1 MNNDYKNI
9 VLAEDNKSELNFS
22 FDKNGERQK
31 PGNYVVSLL
40 SLKDII
46 IFPYTL
52 SPLVVEG
59 EPIIKMLESLV
70 GGERII
76 ALFPEVPVPKAKPIE
91 LTESVIN
98 TFEFNGKTLCTM
110 GVLAR
115 IVKMLKFPDG
125 TVRILVR
132 GLKRIKLIRK
142 IAEVSPFTVQVQDV
156 VEDKKD
162 NIETMAMVKNAVK
175 QFQEIIST
183 SPFYPEEL
191 RVAILNIDDSKRLAD
206 LMADTLHISYMEKM
220 NILAIPNLHARLQ
233 LLTILLNRELEV
245 LHVGTKIQS
254 QVSTALGKSQRDYF
268 LREQLK
274 TIKKELGEEN
284 KNPDIAGIEEKLSK
298 LKLPEKV
305 EATIKKEKE
314 RLAMI
319 PQASP
324 EYNVAYTYVDW
335 LINLPWNIYT
345 EDRIDIKESSAI
357 LDSDHYDLKDVK
369 ERILDFL
376 AVLQLKKDRK
386 SPILCF
392 VGPPGVGKTSLGQS
406 IAKAMNRKFVRMSLG
421 GIKDEAEIRGHRR
434 TYVGALPGRI
444 IQGLKKAQS
453 SNPLFMLDEI
463 DKIGNDFRGDPASAL
478 LEVLD
483 PQQNSAFNDH
493 YVEIDFDL
501 SSVMFIATANITD
514 TIPHALL
521 DRMEIIRLSGY
532 TMMEKKQIAFRF
544 LIPKQ
549 LKENGL
555 ESKQAKLS
563 AAAVETIITR
573 YTREAGVRNL
583 DRAIGTVFRKIARK
597 IVEKEYSAATVTK
610 VKPEDLGKFL
620 GPQKF
625 FMDEIEKKGV
635 IGTAT
640 GMAWTSA
647 GGTVLP
653 VDVTSMPGK
662 GSLKLTGSL
671 GDVMKESAE
680 AAFSFIKSHY
690 KALKLNPK
698 VFEKN
703 DFHIHIPDG
712 ATPKDGPSAGITIT
726 TAMIS
731 LLANRPAKS
740 RTAMTGEITLRGKIT
755 PVGGIKEK
763 VISALVSGIRTI
775 VMPDKNEKDLENI
788 PDEVRKKV
796 KFIFVS
802 DIMESLYYTL
812 GIGKKPAKKTVLKP
826 APKKKP
832 TGKTSFK
839 KKTVSKAFSP
849 KKPLIKGSS
858 AKKIQNKAAN
868 PRSKTKVLIA
878 KNAKKG
884 NR

>member
-1 MNNDYKNI
+1 MNDDYRNI
-9 VLAEDNKSELNFS
+9 VLADENISELSPVGNGG
-22 FDKNGERQK
+22 KNAEKQK
-31 PGNYVVSLL
+31 PGNYAVPLL

-52 SPLVVEG
+52 SPLVIEG
-59 EPIIKMLESLV
+59 EPIIKMLEALV
-70 GGERII
+70 SGERII
-76 ALFPEVPVPKAKPIE
+76 AIFPEVPVPKAKPIE
-91 LTESVIN
+91 LTEPVIN
-98 TFEFNGKTLCTM
+98 TFEIDGKALCTM

-132 GLKRIKLIRK
+132 GLKRVKFVEK
-142 IAEVSPFTVQVQDV
+142 VSESPPFTVEVQDV
-156 VEDKKD
+156 IEDKKD
-162 NIETMAMVKNAVK
+162 NLETTAMVRNAVK

-191 RVAILNIDDSKRLAD
+191 RVAILNIDDSGRLAD
-206 LMADTLHISYMEKM
+206 LIADTLHISFMEKL
-220 NILAIPNLHARLQ
+220 NILAIPNLYARLQ

-254 QVSTALGKSQRDYF
+254 QVSSALGKSQREYF
-268 LREQLK
+268 LREQLR

-284 KNPDIAGIEEKLSK
+284 KNPDIAGIEEKLAK

-305 EATIKKEKE
+305 AATIKKEME
-314 RLAMI
+314 RLVMI

-345 EDRIDIKESSAI
+345 EDRIDIKESSEI

-444 IQGLKKAQS
+444 IQGLKRAQS

-521 DRMEIIRLSGY
+521 DRMEILRLPGY
-532 TMMEKKQIAFRF
+532 TLMEKKQIASRF
-544 LIPKQ
+544 LVPKQ

-555 ESKQAKLS
+555 ESKQVKLS
-563 AAAVETIITR
+563 APAVEAIISR

-583 DRAIGTVFRKIARK
+583 ERSIGTVFRKTARQ
-597 IVEKEYSAATVTK
+597 IVEKKIPAEKETT

-625 FMDEIEKKGV
+625 FMDEIEKEDV

-647 GGTVLP
+647 GGSVLA

-662 GSLKLTGSL
+662 GNLKLTGSL
-671 GDVMKESAE
+671 GDIMKESAE
-680 AAFSFIKSHY
+680 AAFSFIKSHHA
-690 KALKLNPK
+690 ALKIDPK

-712 ATPKDGPSAGITIT
+712 ATPKDGPSAGITIA
-726 TAMIS
+726 TALIS

-763 VISALVSGIRTI
+763 VIAALVSGIRTI

-802 DIMESLYYTL
+802 DIMESLHHTL
-812 GIGKKPAKKTVLKP
+812 GIGKKL
-826 APKKKP
+826 
-832 TGKTSFK
+832 G
-839 KKTVSKAFSP
+839 SKLP
-849 KKPLIKGSS
+849 
-858 AKKIQNKAAN
+858 
-868 PRSKTKVLIA
+868 VA
-878 KNAKKG
+878 KNNRKK
-884 NR
+884 

>member
-1 MNNDYKNI
+1 MNDDYSNI
-9 VLAEDNKSELNFS
+9 VLAGDNISELSDNG
-22 FDKNGERQK
+22 DKNAEKQK
-31 PGNYVVSLL
+31 PGNYSVSLL
-40 SLKDII
+40 PLKDII

-52 SPLVVEG
+52 SPLVIEG
-59 EPIIKMLESLV
+59 EQIIKMLETV
-70 GGERII
+70 VAGERIM
-76 ALFPEVPVPKAKPIE
+76 AVFPEVPVPKAKQIE
-91 LTESVIN
+91 LTEPVIS
-98 TFEFNGKTLCTM
+98 TFEIDGKSLCTM

-132 GLKRIKLIRK
+132 GLKRIRFIKK
-142 IAEVSPFTVQVQDV
+142 INEVPPFTVEIQDV
-156 VEDKKD
+156 IENKRD
-162 NIETMAMVKNAVK
+162 NIEITAMVRNAVK

-191 RVAILNIDDSKRLAD
+191 RVAILNIDDSARLTD
-206 LMADTLHISYMEKM
+206 LMADTLHISFTEKL
-220 NILAIPNLHARLQ
+220 NILAIPTLHARLQ

-245 LHVGTKIQS
+245 LHVGSKIQS
-254 QVSTALGKSQRDYF
+254 QVSSALGKSQREYF
-268 LREQLK
+268 LREQLR
-274 TIKKELGEEN
+274 TIKKELGEES
-284 KNPDIAGIEEKLSK
+284 KNPDIAAIEEKLSK
-298 LKLPEKV
+298 IKLPEKV
-305 EATIKKEKE
+305 AATIKKEME

-345 EDRIDIKESSAI
+345 EDRIDIKESSGI
-357 LDSDHYDLKDVK
+357 LDADHYDLKDVK

-444 IQGLKKAQS
+444 IQGLKRAQS

-521 DRMEIIRLSGY
+521 DRMEILRLPGY
-532 TMMEKKQIAFRF
+532 TIMEKKQIATRF
-544 LIPKQ
+544 LVPKQ

-555 ESKQAKLS
+555 ESKQAKIS
-563 AAAVETIITR
+563 APALEAIISR

-583 DRAIGTVFRKIARK
+583 ERAIGTVFRKIARK
-597 IVEKEYSAATVTK
+597 IVEKETPSEKETN

-625 FMDEIEKKGV
+625 FMDEIEKKDV
-635 IGTAT
+635 VGTAT

-647 GGTVLP
+647 GGSVLA

-662 GSLKLTGSL
+662 GNLKLTGSL
-671 GDVMKESAE
+671 GDIMKESAE
-680 AAFSFIKSHY
+680 AAFSFIKSHHE
-690 KALKLNPK
+690 ALKIDSK

-712 ATPKDGPSAGITIT
+712 ATPKDGPSAGITIA
-726 TAMIS
+726 TALIS
-731 LLANRPAKS
+731 LLTNRPAKR

-763 VISALVSGIRTI
+763 VIAALVSGIRTI
-775 VMPDKNEKDLENI
+775 IMPDKNEKDLEDI
-788 PDEVRKKV
+788 PDEVRKNV

-802 DIMESLYYTL
+802 DIMESLHHTL
-812 GIGKKPAKKTVLKP
+812 GTGIRKTESKP
-826 APKKKP
+826 
-832 TGKTSFK
+832 
-839 KKTVSKAFSP
+839 
-849 KKPLIKGSS
+849 S
-858 AKKIQNKAAN
+858 A
-868 PRSKTKVLIA
+868 A
-878 KNAKKG
+878 KNKRKK
-884 NR
+884 

>member
-1 MNNDYKNI
+1 MNDDYSNI
-9 VLAEDNKSELNFS
+9 VLAGDNISELS
-22 FDKNGERQK
+22 DSGDKNAEKQK
-31 PGNYVVSLL
+31 PGNYSVSLL
-40 SLKDII
+40 PLKDII

-52 SPLVVEG
+52 SPLVIEG
-59 EPIIKMLESLV
+59 EQIIKMLETV
-70 GGERII
+70 VAGERIV
-76 ALFPEVPVPKAKPIE
+76 AVFPEVPVPKAKQIE
-91 LTESVIN
+91 LTEPVIS
-98 TFEFNGKTLCTM
+98 TFEIDGKSLCTM

-132 GLKRIKLIRK
+132 GLKRIRFIKK
-142 IAEVSPFTVQVQDV
+142 INEVPPFTVEIQDV
-156 VEDKKD
+156 IENKRD
-162 NIETMAMVKNAVK
+162 NIEITAMVRNAVK

-191 RVAILNIDDSKRLAD
+191 RVAILNIDDSARLTD
-206 LMADTLHISYMEKM
+206 LMADTLHISFTEKL
-220 NILAIPNLHARLQ
+220 NILAIPTLHARLQ

-245 LHVGTKIQS
+245 LHVGSKIQS
-254 QVSTALGKSQRDYF
+254 QVSSALGKSQREYF
-268 LREQLK
+268 LREQLR
-274 TIKKELGEEN
+274 TIKKELGEES
-284 KNPDIAGIEEKLSK
+284 KNPDIAAIEEKLSK
-298 LKLPEKV
+298 IKLPEKV
-305 EATIKKEKE
+305 AATIKKEME

-345 EDRIDIKESSAI
+345 EDRIDIKESSGI
-357 LDSDHYDLKDVK
+357 LDADHYDLKDVK

-444 IQGLKKAQS
+444 IQGLKRAQS

-521 DRMEIIRLSGY
+521 DRMEILRLPGY
-532 TMMEKKQIAFRF
+532 TIMEKKQIATRF
-544 LIPKQ
+544 LVPKQ

-555 ESKQAKLS
+555 ESKQAKIS
-563 AAAVETIITR
+563 APALEAIISR

-583 DRAIGTVFRKIARK
+583 ERAIGTVFRKIARK
-597 IVEKEYSAATVTK
+597 IVEKETPSEKETN

-625 FMDEIEKKGV
+625 FMDEIEKKDV
-635 IGTAT
+635 VGTAT

-647 GGTVLP
+647 GGSVLA

-662 GSLKLTGSL
+662 GNLKLTGSL
-671 GDVMKESAE
+671 GDIMKESAE
-680 AAFSFIKSHY
+680 AAFSFIKSHHE
-690 KALKLNPK
+690 ALKIDSK

-712 ATPKDGPSAGITIT
+712 ATPKDGPSAGITIA
-726 TAMIS
+726 TALIS
-731 LLANRPAKS
+731 LLTNRPAKR

-763 VISALVSGIRTI
+763 VIAALVSGIRTI
-775 VMPDKNEKDLENI
+775 IMPDKNEKDLEDI
-788 PDEVRKKV
+788 PDEVRKNV

-802 DIMESLYYTL
+802 DIMESLHHTL
-812 GIGKKPAKKTVLKP
+812 GTRIRKTESKP
-826 APKKKP
+826 
-832 TGKTSFK
+832 
-839 KKTVSKAFSP
+839 SKA
-849 KKPLIKGSS
+849 K
-858 AKKIQNKAAN
+858 NK
-868 PRSKTKVLIA
+868 RK
-878 KNAKKG
+878 
-884 NR
+884 

>member
-1 MNNDYKNI
+1 MNDDYRNI
-9 VLAEDNKSELNFS
+9 VLADENISDLSLENG
-22 FDKNGERQK
+22 DKQAEKQK
-31 PGNYVVSLL
+31 PGTYVVSLL

-52 SPLVVEG
+52 SPLVIEG
-59 EPIIKMLESLV
+59 ELIIKMLESLV
-70 GGERII
+70 AGERII
-76 ALFPEVPVPKAKPIE
+76 ALFPEIPIPKEKPIE
-91 LTESVIN
+91 LTEPVIH

-132 GLKRIKLIRK
+132 GLKRISYVKK
-142 IAEVSPFTVQVQDV
+142 ISEETPFTVEVQDV
-156 VEDKKD
+156 IEDKMD
-162 NIETMAMVKNAVK
+162 NIETTAMVRNAVK

-191 RVAILNIDDSKRLAD
+191 RVAILNIDDSGRLAD
-206 LMADTLHISYMEKM
+206 LIADTLHISFMEKL

-254 QVSTALGKSQRDYF
+254 QVSSALGKSQREYF
-268 LREQLK
+268 LREQLR

-305 EATIKKEKE
+305 EATIKKEME
-314 RLAMI
+314 RLVMI

-345 EDRIDIKESSAI
+345 EDRIDIKESSEI

-444 IQGLKKAQS
+444 IQGLKRAQS

-493 YVEIDFDL
+493 YVEIDYDL

-514 TIPHALL
+514 TIPPALL
-521 DRMEIIRLSGY
+521 DRMEILRLPGY
-532 TMMEKKQIAFRF
+532 TMMEKKQIASRF

-549 LKENGL
+549 LKENGV
-555 ESKQAKLS
+555 EAKQAKLS
-563 AAAVETIITR
+563 APTVEAIITR

-583 DRAIGTVFRKIARK
+583 ERSIGTVFRKIARK
-597 IVEKEYSAATVTK
+597 IVEKEIPADKETN

-625 FMDEIEKKGV
+625 FMDEIETKDV

-647 GGTVLP
+647 GGSVLA

-662 GSLKLTGSL
+662 GNLKLTGSL
-671 GDVMKESAE
+671 GDIMKESAE
-680 AAFSFIKSHY
+680 AAFSFIKSHHG
-690 KALKLNPK
+690 ALKIDPN

-712 ATPKDGPSAGITIT
+712 ATPKDGPSAGITIA

-763 VISALVSGIRTI
+763 VIAALVSGIKTI

-802 DIMESLYYTL
+802 DIMESLKHTL
-812 GIGKKPAKKTVLKP
+812 GAGKKNTVQAKEKINR
-826 APKKKP
+826 KKS
-832 TGKTSFK
+832 G
-839 KKTVSKAFSP
+839 
-849 KKPLIKGSS
+849 
-858 AKKIQNKAAN
+858 NKAK
-868 PRSKTKVLIA
+868 P
-878 KNAKKG
+878 
-884 NR
+884 

>member
-1 MNNDYKNI
+1 MNDDYGNI
-9 VLAEDNKSELNFS
+9 VLADENITELSDNG
-22 FDKNGERQK
+22 DKNAEKQK

-40 SLKDII
+40 PLKDVI

-52 SPLVVEG
+52 SPLVIEG
-59 EPIIKMLESLV
+59 EPVIKMLETLV
-70 GGERII
+70 AGERII
-76 ALFPEVPVPKAKPIE
+76 AVFPEVPVPKAKPIE
-91 LTESVIN
+91 LTAPAIS
-98 TFEFNGKTLCTM
+98 TFDIDGRSLCTM
-110 GVLAR
+110 GVLSR

-132 GLKRIKLIRK
+132 GLKRIKFVKK
-142 IAEVSPFTVQVQDV
+142 IAEVPPFTVEVQDV
-156 VEDKKD
+156 IEDKRS
-162 NIETMAMVKNAVK
+162 NIETTAMVRNAVK

-191 RVAILNIDDSKRLAD
+191 RVAILNIDDSRRLAD
-206 LMADTLHISYMEKM
+206 LMADTLHISFMEKL
-220 NILAIPNLHARLQ
+220 NILAIPDLHARLQ

-254 QVSTALGKSQRDYF
+254 QVSSALGKSQREYF
-268 LREQLK
+268 LREQLR

-284 KNPDIAGIEEKLSK
+284 KNPDIIGIEEKLSK

-305 EATIKKEKE
+305 EATIKKEME
-314 RLAMI
+314 RLVMI

-345 EDRIDIKESSAI
+345 EDRIDIKESSGI

-444 IQGLKKAQS
+444 IQGLKRAQS

-521 DRMEIIRLSGY
+521 DRMEILRLPGY
-532 TMMEKKQIAFRF
+532 TIMEKKQIASRF
-544 LIPKQ
+544 LVPKQ

-555 ESKQAKLS
+555 EAKQVKLS
-563 AAAVETIITR
+563 APAVEAIISR

-583 DRAIGTVFRKIARK
+583 ERSIGTVFRKIARK
-597 IVEKEYSAATVTK
+597 IVEKEIPAENETL

-625 FMDEIEKKGV
+625 FMDEIEKKDV

-647 GGTVLP
+647 GGSVLA

-671 GDVMKESAE
+671 GDIMKESAE
-680 AAFSFIKSHY
+680 AAFSFIKSHHE
-690 KALKLNPK
+690 ALEIDSK
-698 VFEKN
+698 VFEKT

-712 ATPKDGPSAGITIT
+712 ATPKDGPSAGITIA
-726 TAMIS
+726 TALIS
-731 LLANRPAKS
+731 LLTNRPAKS

-763 VISALVSGIRTI
+763 VIAALVSGISTI

-802 DIMESLYYTL
+802 DIMESLHHTL
-812 GIGKKPAKKTVLKP
+812 GIRIR
-826 APKKKP
+826 KKKD
-832 TGKTSFK
+832 
-839 KKTVSKAFSP
+839 
-849 KKPLIKGSS
+849 
-858 AKKIQNKAAN
+858 NK
-868 PRSKTKVLIA
+868 
-878 KNAKKG
+878 
-884 NR
+884 